1 MLENQIQL
9 DNQFVVI
16 GVGVNY
22 NLDQNFVCKIPWT
35 DLTKSAKKLPDIQSL
50 TAKLIDSI
58 LITSENFKMNGLS
71 SLLDQWDRYDML
83 QGSNVRLIE
92 PGKPIEGKVTGI
104 SQQGA
109 LQVLTQNG
117 VKELYSSK
125 HIEFI

>member
-1 MLENQIQL
+1 
-9 DNQFVVI
+9 
-16 GVGVNY
+16 
-22 NLDQNFVCKIPWT
+22 
-35 DLTKSAKKLPDIQSL
+35 
-50 TAKLIDSI
+50 
-58 LITSENFKMNGLS
+58 MNGLS
-71 SLLDQWDRYDML
+71 SLLEQWDRYDML

-92 PGKPIEGKVTGI
+92 SGKPIEGKVTGI

>member
-1 MLENQIQL
+1 
-9 DNQFVVI
+9 
-16 GVGVNY
+16 
-22 NLDQNFVCKIPWT
+22 
-35 DLTKSAKKLPDIQSL
+35 
-50 TAKLIDSI
+50 
-58 LITSENFKMNGLS
+58 
-71 SLLDQWDRYDML
+71 ML

>member
-1 MLENQIQL
+1 M
-9 DNQFVVI
+9 
-16 GVGVNY
+16 
-22 NLDQNFVCKIPWT
+22 
-35 DLTKSAKKLPDIQSL
+35 
-50 TAKLIDSI
+50 TAKLINSI
-58 LITSENFKMNGLS
+58 LIISEHFKMNGLS
-71 SLLDQWDRYDML
+71 SLLEQWDRYDML